1 MWEGS
6 YLKAVANCKSD
17 DNGDILS
24 AVRSHYYCW
33 PAHQQLSA
41 SSFLVYAGV
50 FSLQNRPHYQ
60 GIVSRSMYRSKRIKS
75 ILNSKKRF
83 SKYSDLAIQAR
94 LFTSRLCW
102 YFLPQHGRTWIEY
115 LTLSGNGIWCYFNVH

>member
-1 MWEGS
+1 MLCEGS

-24 AVRSHYYCW
+24 AVRSHYYCR

-41 SSFLVYAGV
+41 SLFLVFVGV
-50 FSLQNRPHYQ
+50 FSLQIWPHDQ
-60 GIVSRSMYRSKRIKS
+60 GIVSRSMYRSKRFQS
-75 ILNSKKRF
+75 ILNSKMRS

-102 YFLPQHGRTWIEY
+102 YFLPQHGRTWRQY
-115 LTLSGNGIWCYFNVH
+115 LIIVVLYLVGH